1 MTISAYVFLID
12 DDYAVRD
19 SLGLVFETAGLAY
32 RTFDSAEQF
41 LQSDYLT
48 MPGCLVLDMNMPGL
62 KGDELQAEL
71 LRRKI
76 ELPIIFLTA
85 YGDIP
90 MTVRAIK
97 AGAVDFLTKPVP
109 SKLLL
114 ERIFA
119 VLQQQAQRQEQQ
131 TAQQAI
137 SNRLNSLTSREME
150 LLPLVIAGHSNKE
163 IARKLGI
170 SHRTIEIHRAHIF
183 KKTGA
188 HHLLEL
194 VRLYD
199 GNLSKG
205 D

>member
-1 MTISAYVFLID
+1 MFLPLF
-12 DDYAVRD
+12 
-19 SLGLVFETAGLAY
+19 LGF
-32 RTFDSAEQF
+32 FIF
-41 LQSDYLT
+41 
-48 MPGCLVLDMNMPGL
+48 
-62 KGDELQAEL
+62 
-71 LRRKI
+71 
-76 ELPIIFLTA
+76 IIFVVIIIITVIFSCTFTFFTLFIISIIIFITG

-163 IARKLGI
+163 IARKLDVAESTVKIHLQSILKKLGVHNRVQAAIYAVEHGI
-170 SHRTIEIHRAHIF
+170 SAS
-183 KKTGA
+183 
-188 HHLLEL
+188 
-194 VRLYD
+194 
-199 GNLSKG
+199 N
-205 D
+205 